1 MRRSAP
7 YESAFEGGRRRV
19 GAVRVLI
26 VAVGTSGD
34 VAPFTGLGAR
44 LREAGHEVTIA
55 AHGPFEEFVRVRG
68 LGFAALPMDM
78 KAELSTEEGR
88 RSLTSSP
95 AMVVRQT
102 RIYARHWAAMADAIV
117 DAAEGAE
124 FMLVSTMGW
133 LGIHVAEGLRIP
145 SMGVYLQPMDPTR
158 EFPPAVM
165 TTRSLGGWGNRAA
178 ARSMRV
184 LGQAPFRSVV
194 NGLRERLD
202 LPPVTPARFFRRLDE
217 RGWPVEYGFSPTVVP
232 RPADW
237 PRGREVAGYWWP
249 EPAPDWRPPEALSQ
263 FLDDG
268 PSPVFVGFGSLTAGD
283 QERYGAMVTEAL
295 RIAGVRGVVQAGW
308 SGLAA
313 DEGSKDVLAVGEVP
327 HDWLFPRMAAVVH
340 SCGAGTTAA
349 GLRAGVPSVGV
360 PLSADQP
367 FWAKRV
373 AALGAGPEPVP
384 FRRLDAGRLA
394 SAIRDA
400 VSRDSYRERAQ
411 AVAEQIAAEDGAAHV
426 LRAIESRA
434 S

>member
-1 MRRSAP
+1 MRI
-7 YESAFEGGRRRV
+7 
-19 GAVRVLI
+19 LI

-44 LREAGHEVTIA
+44 LRNAGHEVTIA
-55 AHGPFEEFVRVRG
+55 AHGPFEEFVRARG
-68 LGFAALPMDM
+68 LGFSALPMDM
-78 KAELSTEEGR
+78 KAELSGEEGR
-88 RSLTSSP
+88 KSLTSSP
-95 AMVVRQT
+95 LMVVRQT
-102 RIYARHWAAMADAIV
+102 RIYARHWGAMADAIV
-117 DAAEGAE
+117 EAAKGAE
-124 FMLVSTMGW
+124 LMLVSTMGW

-165 TTRSLGGWGNRAA
+165 TTRSFGKWGNRAA
-178 ARSMRV
+178 ARAMRV

-217 RGWPVEYGFSPTVVP
+217 QGWPVEYGFSPTVVP

-249 EPAPDWRPPEALSQ
+249 EPVPGWRPPEALRE
-263 FLDDG
+263 FLEDG
-268 PSPVFVGFGSLTAGD
+268 PPPVFVGFGSMTAVD
-283 QERYGAMVTEAL
+283 QERYSEMVTEAL
-295 RIAGVRGVVQAGW
+295 RRAGVRGVVQAGW

-313 DEGSKDVLAVGEVP
+313 AGRAEDVLSVGEVP

-340 SCGAGTTAA
+340 ACGAGTAAA
-349 GLRAGVPSVGV
+349 GFRAGVPTVGV
-360 PLSADQP
+360 PLAADQP
-367 FWAKRV
+367 FWARRV

-394 SAIRDA
+394 AAIKDA
-400 VSRDSYRERAQ
+400 VSRDSYRERARE
-411 AVAEQIAAEDGAAHV
+411 VAERIAAEDGASHV
-426 LRAIESRA
+426 LRAIESRMP
-434 S
+434 